1 MISNKKFITTVVVG
15 VLFSGSLVFAASDD
29 PVSAFRFFKNIES
42 PNINVPTVVEVPFE
56 GEILNRYIFGV
67 LENETD
73 TFQPNY
79 YYTERTQEPT
89 SIKVSSSVSSGSVTS
104 LTDNN
109 LSTYA
114 QYDLPETRIGATN
127 IVISSASPITSEA
140 LTLLLAYNVALPTS
154 IEIRAGNAGQEKIV
168 LSKKRMT
175 SQTVK
180 FPETSARSWKILLQ
194 YGQPLR
200 ISELR
205 LIQKNIENTTRKGL
219 RFLARPDNTYKI
231 YFDPDRGV
239 NVSVG
244 ESGNL
249 RDSKEILRIG
259 RTETKT
265 NVLYVK
271 ADIDGDGVSDVLD
284 NCVNVVNVDQIDVNG
299 NGKGDACDDFDK
311 DGRINSLDNC
321 PDQPNVNQRDTD
333 SDGIGD
339 ACDGEESRITEK
351 YAWIPWA
358 GMGIAGVVIVG
369 LFFVTIRGMRKENVL
384 STESNVEVE
393 QDTQTKEQEP
403 TKEPPSTPSP

>member
-358 GMGIAGVVIVG
+358 GMGIA
-369 LFFVTIRGMRKENVL
+369 
-384 STESNVEVE
+384 
-393 QDTQTKEQEP
+393 
-403 TKEPPSTPSP
+403 